1 MEYIDNF
8 LNLSGYFNVL
18 KLELRGIEQVLHL
31 ILTNKNKW
39 NSSHKTSFC
48 CIFGISDLNCG
59 WYNYCIN
66 NEERTKSYHLKC
78 GTHQGKIIKICKE
91 NS

>member
-31 ILTNKNKW
+31 ILTNKNK
-39 NSSHKTSFC
+39 
-48 CIFGISDLNCG
+48 
-59 WYNYCIN
+59 
-66 NEERTKSYHLKC
+66 
-78 GTHQGKIIKICKE
+78 
-91 NS
+91 